1 MAFFFEI
8 TLIGRNLLQLAARNK
23 LLMRRLLKPKVLED
37 IQPRSKS
44 VFRNLERRV
53 NLGYQPRRNLPVGL
67 AVKFL
72 GITAAIILFL
82 GGSAS
87 APINNQTMAQEVSTS
102 PANQEE
108 RQALEAQLKELE
120 TQMDAY
126 QGQIAGYQ
134 KQGSS
139 LKGEI
144 SKLNGK
150 ISLIN
155 VQIKAINLS
164 LSQIDASIA
173 DTASKIKST
182 EDTIDA
188 SRGILGNLLKQ
199 LYISERTNL
208 LEIFL
213 QHPKLSDF
221 FNDVNSIDN
230 LQNSLRLTIVKIRDL
245 RGQLEDQRSQL
256 AAAREDAASVKEYQA
271 AAKAQTENIK
281 TQKNTLLTVT
291 KGQES
296 KYQALLKETK
306 ETTVQIRS
314 RIFQLLGGGQLSFE
328 EAYKYAKLA
337 GDATGVRPALI
348 LAVLDRESALGQNVG
363 RCSYKT
369 AMSPGV
375 PPKSGRRDDISI
387 FLALTSTLGLNP
399 DTMLVSCANSDGAFG
414 GAMGPAQF
422 IPSTWNIYKNQIS
435 KITGQTPASPWN
447 NADAFVAT
455 ALYLRDAGAT
465 GNVSLSQERTAAAKY
480 YAGGNWS
487 RYLWTYGQAVVS
499 LAGKFQED
507 IDTITG

>member
-1 MAFFFEI
+1 M
-8 TLIGRNLLQLAARNK
+8 
-23 LLMRRLLKPKVLED
+23 RLLKPKVLED
-37 IQPRSKS
+37 IQPHSKS

-53 NLGYQPRRNLPVGL
+53 NLGYQKRRHLPVGPF
-67 AVKFL
+67 VKFL
-72 GITAAIILFL
+72 GITAAVVLFL
-82 GGSAS
+82 CGSAS
-87 APINNQTMAQEVSTS
+87 APINNQTMAQEVPGS
-102 PANQEE
+102 PASQE
-108 RQALEAQLKELE
+108 RQALEAQLKDLE
-120 TQMDAY
+120 TQMDTY
-126 QGQIAGYQ
+126 QNQITGYQ

-144 SKLNGK
+144 NQLNGK
-150 ISLIN
+150 ISQIN
-155 VQIKAINLS
+155 IQIKAIS
-164 LSQIDASIA
+164 LTLKQLDASIN
-173 DTASKIKST
+173 DTASKINST
-182 EDTIDA
+182 ETTIDA
-188 SRGILGNLLKQ
+188 SRGTLSNLLQQ
-199 LYISERTNL
+199 LYMSEQTNL

-230 LQNSLRLTIVKIRDL
+230 LQNNLRLTIVKIKEL
-245 RGQLEDQRSQL
+245 KVQLEDQQSQL
-256 AAAREDAASVKEYQA
+256 ALARADAASVKEYQA
-271 AAKAQTENIK
+271 AAKAQTEDIK
-281 TQKNTLLTVT
+281 TQKNNLLAAT

-306 ETTVQIRS
+306 QTAAQIRS

-337 GDATGVRPALI
+337 GDATGVRPAVI

-369 AMSPGV
+369 AMSPGT
-375 PPKSGRRDDISI
+375 PPKAGRRDDISI
-387 FLALTSTLGLNP
+387 FLALTSMLNLNP
-399 DTMLVSCANSDGAFG
+399 DTILVSCANSDGAFG

-422 IPSTWNIYKNQIS
+422 IPSTWNLYKDKIS
-435 KITGQTPASPWN
+435 KITGRTPASPWN

-455 ALYLRDAGAT
+455 ALYLRDAGAS
-465 GNVSLSQERTAAAKY
+465 GKVSVAQERIAAARY

-499 LAGKFQED
+499 LAGKFQDD

>member
-1 MAFFFEI
+1 
-8 TLIGRNLLQLAARNK
+8 
-23 LLMRRLLKPKVLED
+23 MRRLLKPKVLED
-37 IQPRSKS
+37 IQSRSKS

-199 LYISERTNL
+199 LYISDRTNL

-230 LQNSLRLTIVKIRDL
+230 LQNSLRLTIVKIKEL
-245 RGQLEDQRSQL
+245 KVQLEDQQSQL
-256 AAAREDAASVKEYQA
+256 ALARADAASVKEYQA
-271 AAKAQTENIK
+271 AAKAQTEDIK
-281 TQKNTLLTVT
+281 TQKNNLLAAT

-306 ETTVQIRS
+306 QTAAQIRS

-328 EAYKYAKLA
+328 DAYKYAKLA

-348 LAVLDRESALGQNVG
+348 LAILDRESALGQNVG
-363 RCSYKT
+363 KCGYKT
-369 AMSPGV
+369 AMSP
-375 PPKSGRRDDISI
+375 
-387 FLALTSTLGLNP
+387 
-399 DTMLVSCANSDGAFG
+399 
-414 GAMGPAQF
+414 
-422 IPSTWNIYKNQIS
+422 KNQEVFLVLLKELNIS
-435 KITGQTPASPWN
+435 PDS
-447 NADAFVAT
+447 VA
-455 ALYLRDAGAT
+455 
-465 GNVSLSQERTAAAKY
+465 
-480 YAGGNWS
+480 
-487 RYLWTYGQAVVS
+487 
-499 LAGKFQED
+499 
-507 IDTITG
+507 